1 MNELK
6 EFILEQIEAYKEERD
21 EIKDR
26 VQECRE
32 DLEYQEDILEDLEE
46 LNLLEGIIE
55 GLIIVQGK
63 IKEMES
69 NK

>member
-6 EFILEQIEAYKEERD
+6 EFISEQMEAYKEERD

-32 DLEYQEDILEDLEE
+32 DIEYQEDILEDLEE

-55 GLIIVQGK
+55 GLLIVQGK
-63 IKEMES
+63 IKEME
-69 NK
+69 NTK

>member
-6 EFILEQIEAYKEERD
+6 EFISEQMTDYKEEWE
-21 EIKDR
+21 EIKAR

-55 GLIIVQGK
+55 GLLIVQGK

-69 NK
+69 NQ

>member
-6 EFILEQIEAYKEERD
+6 EFILEQMEDYKEERD

-32 DLEYQEDILEDLEE
+32 DIEYQEDILEDLEE

-55 GLIIVQGK
+55 GFHVVLGK
-63 IKEMES
+63 IKQMEET
-69 NK
+69 K